1 MAIYCLENGQIG
13 IRVESHGAQ
22 LRSLK
27 KLSSN
32 IEYLW
37 DANPQY
43 WEQSSP
49 VLFPFVGRL
58 NNDCFRYGGK
68 AYPAKKHGFA
78 KDMEFELVRQTEREL
93 KFLLRANEQTK
104 AAYPFDFELE
114 QGYRLDKEDK
124 NKLIVSWSVTN
135 CGRNEMFF
143 SIGGHPGFR
152 CPIDDRGIQTD
163 YRLLFDTEDK
173 IVSGVV
179 GKGSMLTERTKE
191 FILRDKMM
199 DITADLFDD
208 DALVIEHNQA
218 HKVSLCDGSGIP
230 YVSVSFNAPLFAIWS
245 PAKKNAPFIC
255 IEPWYGRCDRET
267 FTGELSAREYGN
279 RLSPFEEFYAEYA
292 IMI

>member
-1 MAIYCLENGQIG
+1 MAIYCLENRQIG

-58 NNDCFRYGGK
+58 NNDCFWYGGK
-68 AYPAKKHGFA
+68 AYPAEKHGFA

-104 AAYPFDFELE
+104 AVYPFDFELE
-114 QGYRLDKEDK
+114 QGYRLDKENK

-163 YRLLFDTEDK
+163 YRLLFDTEDR

-199 DITADLFDD
+199 DITADFFDD

-230 YVSVSFNAPLFAIWS
+230 YVSVSFDAPLFAIWS

-279 RLSPFEEFYAEYA
+279 RLAPFEEFYAEYA